1 MREAQMPRR
10 IVVQSQSMVEN
21 AAFVARLSIDLEVL
35 VLRFSEDDREN
46 SQKQFRLRIS
56 GGVHWRTCSVI
67 WFVSWPI
74 LATGELVVFIVQS
87 RHDGRDHFTFKT
99 CKSPCLRSELHNSFH
114 CNLDTFFF
122 SWIGKMFDGVDDLL
136 YDRSS
141 SSVDALFST
150 RAREGCKKCLLTPDC
165 FFPCTLLAN
174 VVAH

>member
-1 MREAQMPRR
+1 
-10 IVVQSQSMVEN
+10 MVKD
-21 AAFVARLSIDLEVL
+21 AAFVARLSVDLEVL

-46 SQKQFRLRIS
+46 SQKQFRLRINGS
-56 GGVHWRTCSVI
+56 VHRRTCSVI

-74 LATGELVVFIVQS
+74 LATGELVVFVVQS
-87 RHDGRDHFTFKT
+87 RHDGRDHFTFKA
-99 CKSPCLRSELHNSFH
+99 CKSPRLGSKLHYAFH

-122 SWIGKMFDGVDDLL
+122 SWISKMLDGVDDFL

-141 SSVDALFST
+141 SSVDALFSA
-150 RAREGCKKCLLTPDC
+150 RACESCKKCLLTPDC